1 MTDVRSIAETMATEF
16 VRTVEAAAKLQETVV
31 DDLRRQIAEA
41 NADRLEG
48 LSKVRKMREE
58 AARIVADSLKVE
70 EQTEAVFRERSRHIS
85 DQLNELR
92 MMKAKGP
99 VMIGAAA

>member
-1 MTDVRSIAETMATEF
+1 MNDIQAIAETMTNEF
-16 VRTVEAAAKLQETVV
+16 TKAVQAAARAQEATV
-31 DDLRRQIAEA
+31 DDIRRQLSEA
-41 NADRLEG
+41 DADRIEG
-48 LSKVRKMREE
+48 LNKVRKMREE

>member
-1 MTDVRSIAETMATEF
+1 MTDIKLVMETMLSEGMRA
-16 VRTVEAAAKLQETVV
+16 VEAAAKAQEATV
-31 DDLRRQIAEA
+31 DDIRRQLSEA
-41 NADRLEG
+41 DADRIEG
-48 LSKVRKMREE
+48 LNKVRKMREE